1 MKAFIVEDSRMAR
14 EELKDL
20 LLVHESIQ
28 LCGEAGNPRDALP
41 LILAEQPE
49 LLFLDINMPG
59 KNGFELLEELDY
71 EPKVIF
77 ITAYEEYALRS
88 FEFTTVDYLLKPI
101 SVSRLKTA
109 IERLTLFSSDAEA
122 DDAGFSPLEIDSGV
136 LLREGINCHWV
147 YLKDI
152 CYFESY
158 GNYTQVYWG
167 MNKAMIYRAMSKIEK
182 RLPEKYFFRAN
193 RQHIVNIAAIKSVES
208 WGNSSYRLQIMA
220 GGDNSTNEID
230 VSRRHS
236 IRFKELF
243 GL

>member
-20 LLVHESIQ
+20 LASHESIQ

-41 LILAEQPE
+41 LILTERPE

-59 KNGFELLEELDY
+59 KNGFQLLEELDY

-77 ITAYEEYALRS
+77 ITAHEEYALRS

-101 SVSRLKTA
+101 SATRLQA
-109 IERLTLFSSDAEA
+109 AVDRLTLFTDGAE
-122 DDAGFSPLEIDSGV
+122 DTSENLSPLDIDSNV
-136 LLREGINCHWV
+136 LLREGNNCHWV

-167 MNKAMIYRAMSKIEK
+167 NNKAMIYRAMSKLER
-182 RLPEKYFFRAN
+182 RLPGKHFFRAN
-193 RQHIVNIAAIKSVES
+193 RQHIVNIDAIKSVES
-208 WGNSSYRLQIMA
+208 WGNSGYRLQLKV
-220 GGDNSTNEID
+220 GNEID

-236 IRFKELF
+236 VRFKELF
-243 GL
+243 SL

>member
-20 LLVHESIQ
+20 LAAHETIQ
-28 LCGEAGNPRDALP
+28 LCGESGNPRDALP
-41 LILAEQPE
+41 LIINEKPE

-101 SVSRLKTA
+101 SALRLQTA
-109 IERLTLFSSDAEA
+109 IERLTLFSNHTEA
-122 DDAGFSPLEIDSGV
+122 ADENSAPLEINSSV
-136 LLREGINCHWV
+136 LLREGNNCHWV
-147 YLKDI
+147 DLKDI
-152 CYFESY
+152 FYFESY
-158 GNYTQVYWG
+158 GNYTQVYWNN
-167 MNKAMIYRAMSKIEK
+167 NKAMIYRAMSKIEK

-208 WGNSSYRLQIMA
+208 WGNGVYRLRLVA
-220 GGDNSTNEID
+220 ENETSSNEID

-236 IRFKELF
+236 VRFKELF
-243 GL
+243 SL

>member
-20 LLVHESIQ
+20 LAAHEVIQ

-41 LILAEQPE
+41 LITAERPE

-77 ITAYEEYALRS
+77 ITAYEQYALRS
-88 FEFTTVDYLLKPI
+88 FEFTNVDYLLKPI
-101 SVSRLKTA
+101 SAPRLQAA
-109 IERLTLFSSDAEA
+109 IDRLTLFSNDIETA
-122 DDAGFSPLEIDSGV
+122 DENFVPLEIDSSV
-136 LLREGINCHWV
+136 LLREGNNCHWV
-147 YLKDI
+147 CLKDI

-167 MNKAMIYRAMSKIEK
+167 LNKAMIYRAISKIEK
-182 RLPEKYFFRAN
+182 RLPEKRFFRVN

-208 WGNSSYRLQIMA
+208 WGNSGYRLKLIS
-220 GGDNSTNEID
+220 GDANFVNEID

-236 IRFKELF
+236 VRFKELF
-243 GL
+243 SL